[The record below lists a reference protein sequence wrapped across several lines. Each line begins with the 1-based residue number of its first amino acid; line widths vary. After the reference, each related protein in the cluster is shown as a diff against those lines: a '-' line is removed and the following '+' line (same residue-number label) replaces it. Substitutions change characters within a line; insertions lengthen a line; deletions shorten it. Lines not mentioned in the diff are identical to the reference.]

1 MTNLMISPAPKT
13 RCLRA
18 RGVIQCKC
26 MNLNNYCQKCGQKS
40 SNWWWEPRRC
50 RCVRIIIRKQHMLKK
65 KSMERKRSYRESYY
79 DSRLIPF
86 HLRGHFIHNGPSW
99 LISKRIV
106 NIDGC
111 YSSSTSSGDETD

>member
-18 RGVIQCKC
+18 RGVVQCNC
-26 MNLNNYCQKCGQKS
+26 MFTYNNCKNCGQKS
-40 SNWWWEPRRC
+40 SNWWERRC
-50 RCVRIIIRKQHMLKK
+50 RCIRMILRKQHMLKK
-65 KSMERKRSYRESYY
+65 KSLERKRSYRESYY